1 MVHRVK
7 GQNVVYAC
15 AELARSVLC
24 RWCHRHKYCVY
35 SFRLKCTELSSNTGE
50 VRFD

>member
-15 AELARSVLC
+15 AEL
-24 RWCHRHKYCVY
+24 
-35 SFRLKCTELSSNTGE
+35 SSAIIKVSRAE
-50 VRFD
+50 FSPEKVH